1 MQELD
6 RTTTTGHVTRRTIAK
21 GAAWS
26 LPVVAVAAAAP
37 SANASKPV
45 QDVDVDASC
54 YGLNIGGLGLSYPQ
68 FSIIAVGAPIAA
80 GSTFTLT
87 SDGLA
92 NVTLG
97 ADNALIDIGII
108 AGKSRTITLK
118 KTIPVGGVTT
128 IRITGLLSAQVL
140 KSYVLSATTI
150 IGNTNDNHSNDSAT
164 QYLTG
169 VSIAGII
176 AGYCGSKHSV
186 ATAHA
191 RNLATY
197 RTMSAHQKQE
207 LVAKVAGH
215 H

>member
-1 MQELD
+1 MPELD
-6 RTTTTGHVTRRTIAK
+6 RSTSSGHVTRRTIAK

-37 SANASKPV
+37 SANASTPV

-92 NVTLG
+92 NVTIG
-97 ADNALIDIGII
+97 GDTALIDIGIL
-108 AGKSRTITLK
+108 AHSSRVITLRQ
-118 KTIPVGGVTT
+118 TIPVGGVTT
-128 IRITGLLSAQVL
+128 IQITGLLSAQIL
-140 KSYVLSATTI
+140 KSYTLSATTI

-164 QYLTG
+164 QYLSG
-169 VSIAGII
+169 VSAFGVI
-176 AGYCGSKHSV
+176 AGYCGSKQAV
-186 ATAHA
+186 AAAHA

-197 RTMSAHQKQE
+197 HAMSAHQKQQ
-207 LVAKVAGH
+207 LVNKMAAH